1 MTGQVLLAHR
11 AHDAGA
17 SLHLADDV
25 WLDSLALN
33 APSLGREIKRGGQP
47 QPRAVRERN
56 HGLHRAFPERLDANQ
71 LGSL

>member
-1 MTGQVLLAHR
+1 MTGQVLFAHR
-11 AHDAGA
+11 ARDAGIGRYF
-17 SLHLADDV
+17 ADDV
-25 WLDSLALN
+25 GLDSLALN